1 MIDTTFERRIR
12 DDQHANLEDVLTMA
26 RRGDFTTWAVSN
38 AENWAAVKR
47 LQEQDPAA
55 RLIDVVAWSGHGTC
69 AHDGWDTP
77 AASVME
83 ALEAPVHWVEAYGV
97 DAPYRWVA
105 EQERIVGLPVHE
117 PAIVVAA
124 GAGTGK
130 TETMV
135 RRVRRILLS
144 EPSVH
149 PRDLALITFT
159 RAAASSM
166 RIRLGD
172 MLASALRGMQAAGGS
187 VSEARMARMRAIV
200 EGLSECSI
208 RTIDSWCLDLLTTQG
223 GDETPRLGGASDLRE
238 RAIDYAL
245 AGVVQEMAVA
255 AARKCPGG
263 VADVYQL
270 HRTAYA
276 PWKWTI
282 VRMKCKEAWEAA
294 ERSGVPE
301 RDWGSI
307 RWCPRPEHPGRN
319 GGEQRL
325 DELLPHVVLRAQR
338 HYRKMMVERHQTDL
352 PDLIGEVLSRLDAR
366 DTRVASAYRLPTF
379 MFMDELQDSSPA
391 QLELLRCL
399 RAHGVRT
406 LAVGDWK
413 QAIYGFRGATP
424 DAMATVPNLIGV
436 AHGTT
441 YPLRTNF
448 RSSPALLAAFHGIFT
463 RMGTEGGNPSPAF
476 PYDASRDRLIAS
488 RERAPETVL
497 VRETAEDPRTLV
509 GRALEAFKAARSV
522 AFLVRTNADVDKID
536 EKLRGNLP
544 SGASLRVI
552 RTDDVDNR
560 RFARSVMVLARMASL
575 AGKRD
580 NSAVEAQLPMLLHLA
595 DSPFQGQLWP
605 KGAPK
610 AQDICE
616 APSQWL
622 HQLDIQPTVKWLLE
636 CCARTTEPYRR
647 ELLRWLGRAIDA
659 VGPGMATPAAVA
671 EWLDR
676 ADTGE
681 DPATVVEAVRSA
693 EHAIF
698 VMTVHQAKGLE
709 FDVVVL
715 RGWDFGPFRGCRVV
729 RADQTSKGPHAGE
742 GGQTPVACWA
752 WSRRKAGKPTWTN
765 GEEPNRPMLRGED
778 LRLFYVALT
787 RARRGVVYV
796 PTGLGARYI
805 TEGATR

>member
-1 MIDTTFERRIR
+1 MDERAFGRAVR
-12 DDQHANLEDVLTMA
+12 DDLRADLAEVVRLA
-26 RRGDFTTWAVSN
+26 RTGTFTTWAVSN

-47 LQEQDPAA
+47 LLERDALA
-55 RLIDVVAWSGHGTC
+55 GLIEVVAWSGKGNCT
-69 AHDGWDTP
+69 HDGWDTP
-77 AASVME
+77 AQSVID
-83 ALEAPVHWVEAYGV
+83 ALEAPASWVAACGA
-97 DAPYRWVA
+97 DAPHRWVA

-117 PAIVVAA
+117 PAIVIAA

-144 EPSVH
+144 DPSVH
-149 PRDLALITFT
+149 PRDIALITFT

-166 RIRLGD
+166 QLRLGG
-172 MLASALRGMQAAGGS
+172 MLAAVLRAMESASAPARLARMQA
-187 VSEARMARMRAIV
+187 IV
-200 EGLSECSI
+200 DGLSECSI
-208 RTIDSWCLDLLTTQG
+208 RTIDAWCLDFLTTQG

-238 RAIDYAL
+238 RALDYAL
-245 AGVVQEMAVA
+245 AEVVQERAVA
-255 AARKCPGG
+255 AARKRPGG
-263 VADVYQL
+263 FADDVYQL
-270 HRTAYA
+270 HRSEYA
-276 PWKWTI
+276 PWKWT
-282 VRMKCKEAWEAA
+282 VLRMKCKEAWEAA

-301 RDWGSI
+301 KEWDTI
-307 RWCPRPEHPGRN
+307 RWRPRAGHPARN
-319 GGEQRL
+319 RGEQRL
-325 DELLPHVVLRAQR
+325 DELLPPVVLRAQT
-338 HYRKMMVERHQTDL
+338 HYRKMLVERHHTDL
-352 PDLIGEVLSRLDAR
+352 ADLIGEVLGRM
-366 DTRVASAYRLPTF
+366 DTRDPRVSSAYRLPTF

-391 QLELLRCL
+391 QIELLTRL

-424 DAMATVPNLIGV
+424 DAMATVPKLLGV

-448 RSSPALLAAFHGIFT
+448 RSSPALLSALHGIFT
-463 RMGTEGGNPSPAF
+463 RMGTEGGKPSPAF

-488 RERAPETVL
+488 GEQPPETVL
-497 VRETAEDPRTLV
+497 VRETAEDPRALV
-509 GRALEAFKAARSV
+509 DRALAAFKGTRSV
-522 AFLVRTNADVDKID
+522 AILVRTNAEVDEVD
-536 EKLRGNLP
+536 ETLRGNLP
-544 SGASLRVI
+544 SGAGLRVI
-552 RTDDVDNR
+552 RTADEDNR
-560 RFARSVMVLARMASL
+560 RFARSVLVLARMASH
-575 AGKRD
+575 AGERGD
-580 NSAVEAQLPMLLHLA
+580 SAAEAQLPLLLHLA
-595 DSPFQGQLWP
+595 DSPFKAQFWP
-605 KGAPK
+605 KGAPE

-616 APSQWL
+616 SPAKWL
-622 HQLDIQPTVKWLLE
+622 DQLDVQPTVKWVLDR
-636 CCARTTEPYRR
+636 CAGTTEPYRR

-659 VGPGMATPAAVA
+659 VGPGMATPAAIA

-693 EHAIF
+693 GNAIF

-715 RGWDFGPFRGCRVV
+715 SGWDIGAFRGCRVV
-729 RADQTSKGPHAGE
+729 RAGQTAKGPHAAV

-752 WSRRKAGKPTWTN
+752 WSRRRAGKPTWTN
-765 GEEPNRPMLRGED
+765 GEEPNRPMLHGED

-787 RARRGVVYV
+787 RARRGIVYV
-796 PTGLGARYI
+796 PAGLCAKYI